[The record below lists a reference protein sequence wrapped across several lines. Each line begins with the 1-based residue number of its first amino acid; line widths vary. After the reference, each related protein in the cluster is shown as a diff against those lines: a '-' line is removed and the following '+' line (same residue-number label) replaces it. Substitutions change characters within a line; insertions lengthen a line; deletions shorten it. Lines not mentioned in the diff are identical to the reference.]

1 MNFKTQSLLTITVET
16 GYSNLASATVKRI
29 LFTKPNGSKG
39 YFPGTVSGTTLTYQ
53 TTNSDIDQAGL
64 WKFQAYIEVT
74 GLKGFGDITTQ
85 YFETS
90 LLP

>member
-1 MNFKTQSLLTITVET
+1 MKFKTQSLLIITVET
-16 GYSNLASATVKRI
+16 GYSGLASATVKRI

-39 YFPGTVSGTTLTYQ
+39 HWDATESGTLLTYQ

-64 WKFQAYIEVT
+64 WKFQAYIVVG